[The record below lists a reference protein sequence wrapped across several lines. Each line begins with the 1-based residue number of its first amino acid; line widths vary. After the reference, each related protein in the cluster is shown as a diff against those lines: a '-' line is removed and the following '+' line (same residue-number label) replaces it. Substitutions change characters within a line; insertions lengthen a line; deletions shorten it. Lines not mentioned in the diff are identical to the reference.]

1 MRALNRRV
9 LTLETATAGR
19 FGGVLTYDFV
29 TETPEDA
36 LRRAPGPGGYL
47 VVPEAFSPEVWCPL
61 AEAQQRRRG
70 ASARADQDLER
81 VASQAA

>member
-9 LTLETATAGR
+9 LTLEAATAGR

-36 LRRAPGPGGYL
+36 LRRAPGPGSYL
-47 VVPEAFSPEVWCPL
+47 VVPEALPPEVWCRL
-61 AEAQQRRRG
+61 AEVAQRRRAG
-70 ASARADQDLER
+70 DTAG
-81 VASQAA
+81 